1 MRGLHFQNSILNL
14 AEWHNL
20 IVFTLD
26 FFFFLTIHGIG
37 HPVIRITGD
46 SNENAKIIVPWAFS
60 FPLSIVKAQAESLEH
75 FFPIVWQAL
84 VCSSVSGFRFV
95 NRLSI
100 FGVCN
105 GKNKWK
111 QRPTCSGQKEGAA
124 PARGPETQSYDL
136 LCPKTQLV
144 PLEPALETWPRSLQH
159 SPDQDHHDGDPFMLR
174 CL

>member
-1 MRGLHFQNSILNL
+1 MACVRGLHFQNSILSL

-26 FFFFLTIHGIG
+26 IFFLTIHGIG

-60 FPLSIVKAQAESLEH
+60 FPLSIVKAQAESLKH

-84 VCSSVSGFRFV
+84 ACSSISGFRFV

-105 GKNKWK
+105 GKNKRK
-111 QRPTCSGQKEGAA
+111 QRP
-124 PARGPETQSYDL
+124 
-136 LCPKTQLV
+136 
-144 PLEPALETWPRSLQH
+144 H
-159 SPDQDHHDGDPFMLR
+159 MLR
-174 CL
+174 PEGRCCPPPQGVQRLRAMICSVLRHSLSRWSQH